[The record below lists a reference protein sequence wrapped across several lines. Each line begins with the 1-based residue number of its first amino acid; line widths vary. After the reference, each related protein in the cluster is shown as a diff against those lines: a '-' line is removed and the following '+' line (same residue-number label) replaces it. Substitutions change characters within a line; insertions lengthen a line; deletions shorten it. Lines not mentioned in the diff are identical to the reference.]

1 MLFKLLAAYANH
13 GRSLKWLL
21 PVGVIILSACS
32 TPVAKPGDTDTV
44 KPVDT
49 DTVKPVD
56 TGAVKLVD
64 TDTVKPVDT
73 GAVKLVD
80 TAAVKPVD
88 TAAVKTVDTA
98 AVKTVDTGAVKTVDT
113 AAVKLVD
120 TAAVAKTAVASKP
133 LQAKPVAG
141 AEVKYVDSVAFW
153 LGEAGWAFNQ
163 DRLTTPKGDNA
174 YYYLQRVLV
183 LEPQHPHVAQAM
195 EQIVLRYYELLQTSL
210 KQGKVEQA
218 RVFLSRAQK
227 LLPGHH
233 QMASML
239 ALINAFE
246 AVQKPA
252 KAAAIAT
259 KTPQLRVQTLSLT
272 AKLLTQKSDALVV
285 WLTALAIKAQALDA
299 TMLIVAPKDAQ
310 ARWLYQTMNA
320 ANPEQRIRANIKRGT
335 PSRIEVSYKAR
346 SDELEVY
353 PQ

>member
-32 TPVAKPGDTDTV
+32 TPAVKSGDTDAVKLGDTDAVKLGDTDAVKLGDTDAVKPGDTDAV
-44 KPVDT
+44 KPGDT
-49 DTVKPVD
+49 DAVKPGD
-56 TGAVKLVD
+56 TDAVKPGDTDAVKLGV
-64 TDTVKPVDT
+64 TDT
-73 GAVKLVD
+73 
-80 TAAVKPVD
+80 
-88 TAAVKTVDTA
+88 
-98 AVKTVDTGAVKTVDT
+98 
-113 AAVKLVD
+113 
-120 TAAVAKTAVASKP
+120 VAKTAVASQP

-153 LGEAGWAFNQ
+153 LGEAGWAFSQ

-239 ALINAFE
+239 ALINASE

-259 KTPQLRVQTLSLT
+259 KTPQPRMQTLSLT

-335 PSRIEVSYKAR
+335 PARIEVSYKAR